1 MNLVYPT
8 ILKLRHIGIVV
19 KDLYD
24 SLHFYCDILGFEKVL
39 TRYEQSEYFQKVNG
53 IKAEAL
59 TVKVRVPDGRA
70 IELIEY
76 KKPKS
81 TEKIGLAHTVIGK
94 THQCYLV
101 DNVKQIYDKL
111 TKLGVKFISE
121 PLQSSDD
128 PAVVVTC
135 YDPDDNMIEFVEI
148 RDPSR
153 MPKGLEP

>member
-1 MNLVYPT
+1 MNLTYPP

-39 TRYEQSEYFQKVNG
+39 TRYEESDYFKKVNG
-53 IKAEAL
+53 VDAEAL

-76 KKPKS
+76 KKPTS
-81 TEKIGLAHTVIGK
+81 TEKIGFDHTIIGK
-94 THQCYLV
+94 IHQCYLV
-101 DNVKQIYDKL
+101 DNVREVYDKL
-111 TKLGVKFISE
+111 SKLGVKFISE
-121 PLQSSDD
+121 PLESADD

-148 RDPSR
+148 KDPSK